1 MTSTRD
7 ARAASPKCGAKTRA
21 GGTCLQGKGWGTKT
35 PGIGRC
41 KLHGGRSPNGQKAA
55 QRELVEQT
63 IAKLGVPRG
72 TGDPFQLLE
81 AAVQHAHGHLEAAA
95 QVVRDAATP
104 AADPT
109 AKVASTLTLEV
120 ALGVYEQA
128 IRDASRTG
136 KAAVDA
142 DVANRLAALDERAS
156 GLLMR
161 FVGEL
166 FDRVVPKTR
175 RPEIE
180 AWASTRLNELAA
192 EYSTGAPVH

>member
-1 MTSTRD
+1 MRAFD
-7 ARAASPKCGAKTRA
+7 EARHCGAKNRS
-21 GGTCLQGKGWGTKT
+21 GGRCTIYRGWGTDHAGT
-35 PGIGRC
+35 GRC
-41 KLHGGRSPNGQKAA
+41 KLHGGNTPHGRKAG
-55 QRELVEQT
+55 QREKVEAT

-81 AAVQHAHGHLEAAA
+81 AAVQHAHGHLEATA
-95 QVVRDAATP
+95 QVLRDAAEP
-104 AADPT
+104 AGAVPKSPL
-109 AKVASTLTLEV
+109 ALEV
-120 ALGVYEQA
+120 ALDAYDQA
-128 IRDASRTG
+128 IRNASRTG

-161 FVGEL
+161 FVSEL

-180 AWASTRLNELAA
+180 AWASGRLAELAQ
-192 EYSTGAPVH
+192 EYAAGGQVH

>member
-1 MTSTRD
+1 MRTFNAVRH
-7 ARAASPKCGAKTRA
+7 CGGKTRA
-21 GGTCLQGKGWGTKT
+21 GGRCLQGKGHRTDHVGVGNCW
-35 PGIGRC
+35 
-41 KLHGGRSPNGQKAA
+41 LHGGRTPNGKKAG
-55 QRELVEQT
+55 QRELAAQAV
-63 IAKLGVPRG
+63 ARLGVPRG

-81 AAVQHAHGHLEAAA
+81 AAVQHAHGHLEASA
-95 QVVRDAATP
+95 QIVRDASAP
-104 AADPT
+104 VDPT
-109 AKVASTLTLEV
+109 AAQTTKPALALEV
-120 ALGVYEQA
+120 ALEVYEQA

-180 AWASTRLNELAA
+180 AWASARLNELAS
-192 EYSTGAPVH
+192 EYSGGGQVH